1 MDSCLF
7 TYPSGPSVRTLA
19 IALLALPCL
28 ILAACGGGSSSNAT
42 SGPLSGNWQM
52 NLLQVDPAPQ
62 KALFVSGFLEQSSD
76 ALTGSVQGPTITNQ
90 SGVTNCAGTALVAG
104 TISGQNVTFSVNP
117 GGTVFSFTGI
127 ISADNTAMSG
137 TYEAQGGAC
146 FTRPTT
152 GTWTAALVPPLNGTF
167 TGTLSDST
175 YMSLLTG
182 VDPPAPIAVS
192 GTFTQSTNAGASNA
206 TLTGTITAVGYPCF
220 TTASLSGTISGQNV
234 YMNVFDYSGVQ
245 IGTLG
250 VPGVAGIAGTPATVV
265 PSSASLSVTGSG
277 QSGLSLGA
285 SGVPPCPA
293 LNGNGTNVTTDTTS
307 VAFTLQ

>member
-1 MDSCLF
+1 MFICASRQTVKVL
-7 TYPSGPSVRTLA
+7 V

-52 NLLQVDPAPQ
+52 NLQQVDPAQ
-62 KALFVSGFLEQSSD
+62 KALFVSGFLQQSKDTLS
-76 ALTGSVQGPTITNQ
+76 GSVQGPTITNQ

-127 ISADNTAMSG
+127 VSADNTTMSG

-146 FTRPTT
+146 FTTPTT
-152 GTWTAALVPPLNGTF
+152 GTWNAVLVPPLNGTF
-167 TGTLSDST
+167 AGTLSDST

-192 GTFTQSTNAGASNA
+192 GSFSQSTNAGASNA

-220 TTASLSGTISGQNV
+220 TTVSLSGTISGQNV
-234 YMNVFDYSGVQ
+234 YLNVFDYSGVQ

-265 PSSASLSVTGSG
+265 PSSGSLSLAGSG
-277 QSGLSLGA
+277 QAGLSLGS

-293 LNGNGTNVTTDTTS
+293 LNGNGTNVTTDTTT